1 MTGMTAVLLGTRKGI
16 FTLRSAANR
25 SGWILDE
32 PSFLGHIAQH
42 VVPDPRTPGVV
53 LAGCSTGHLGPT
65 VFRSHDGGR
74 TWVEASVPP
83 AFRTGESLARSLN
96 AAFWLTP
103 GLPEQPG
110 VWFLGGSPQ
119 GMFRSDNNGDTWSPV
134 DGWNDHPMWTT
145 WCEWPDQNT
154 PDGSML
160 HSISI
165 DPRDSNHMY
174 LGLSSGGVFESVDGG
189 ADWHPLNKGL
199 VHPMLGHT
207 ELEFGHDPHCLR
219 VHPIRPDRL
228 YQQNHCGI
236 YRLDRDSASPNSWV
250 RIGDNMPAE
259 VGDIGF
265 PIELHPR
272 DPDTAW
278 VFPMDGS
285 DVWPRTSPDGKPSV
299 FRTTDAGNSWE
310 RQDTGLPASAW
321 FTVKRQ
327 AMSTDD
333 QDPVGI
339 FFGTTSGEVWASF
352 DEGNTWECL
361 VAHLPEIYS
370 LHVMTA

>member
-1 MTGMTAVLLGTRKGI
+1 
-16 FTLRSAANR
+16 
-25 SGWILDE
+25 
-32 PSFLGHIAQH
+32 
-42 VVPDPRTPGVV
+42 
-53 LAGCSTGHLGPT
+53 
-65 VFRSHDGGR
+65 
-74 TWVEASVPP
+74 
-83 AFRTGESLARSLN
+83 
-96 AAFWLTP
+96 
-103 GLPEQPG
+103 
-110 VWFLGGSPQ
+110 
-119 GMFRSDNNGDTWSPV
+119 
-134 DGWNDHPMWTT
+134 
-145 WCEWPDQNT
+145 
-154 PDGSML
+154 
-160 HSISI
+160 
-165 DPRDSNHMY
+165 
-174 LGLSSGGVFESVDGG
+174 
-189 ADWHPLNKGL
+189 
-199 VHPMLGHT
+199 MLGHA

-219 VHPIRPDRL
+219 VHPLRPDRL

-310 RQDTGLPASAW
+310 RQDTGLPANAW

-333 QDPVGI
+333 QDPVGV

-352 DEGNTWECL
+352 NEGNTWECL
-361 VAHLPEIYS
+361 AAHLPEIYS
-370 LHVMTA
+370 LHVTTA